1 MELPGGSV
9 TAGGGLGCD
18 GCAGAELC
26 PSARGGT
33 ESCMDGGV
41 LQSVTWAAACE
52 LSCPEAE
59 HAISTCMSA
68 PSSDSQLVRIQTIIF
83 LDSARVC

>member
-9 TAGGGLGCD
+9 TAVRRLGCD

-26 PSARGGT
+26 PFARGGT
-33 ESCMDGGV
+33 ESCMGGGF
-41 LQSVTWAAACE
+41 LQLVTWAAACE

-59 HAISTCMSA
+59 RSISTCTLS
-68 PSSDSQLVRIQTIIF
+68 PSRDSHVVHVQTIIF
-83 LDSARVC
+83 LDSVHVY